1 LFQAAAKNDKV
12 LLAEFTFGLSGVHAE
27 RLSRLGMRSSAF
39 LLTPLLALAL
49 PAAPA
54 TAQADGQ
61 CTGHPSDTK
70 LFVRV
75 EGVRSSQG
83 LMAVTL
89 YADDP
94 QRFLAHHGSLYVGRS
109 PAHAG
114 VTRTCIYVPKPGIYG
129 VVVYHDAN
137 SNRKLDRNLIG
148 FPTEG
153 GGFSN
158 NPNTFLGL
166 PSFHSVRFRVRES
179 GDEITIR
186 LRYP

>member
-1 LFQAAAKNDKV
+1 MCGLSRVHATGLITRGMRASALLLSLLPAFVLPSAPAAAQ
-12 LLAEFTFGLSGVHAE
+12 S
-27 RLSRLGMRSSAF
+27 
-39 LLTPLLALAL
+39 
-49 PAAPA
+49 
-54 TAQADGQ
+54 DGQ

-94 QRFLAHHGSLYVGRS
+94 HRFLAHHGSLYVGRS

-114 VTRTCIYVPKPGIYG
+114 VTRACIYVPKPGIYAI
-129 VVVYHDAN
+129 VVYHDVN
-137 SNRKLDRNLIG
+137 SNRKLDRNFIG
-148 FPTEG
+148 FPAEG

-158 NPNTFLGL
+158 NPTTFLGL
-166 PSFHSVRFRVRES
+166 PSFRSVRFRVKES

>member
-1 LFQAAAKNDKV
+1 M
-12 LLAEFTFGLSGVHAE
+12 
-27 RLSRLGMRSSAF
+27 RLSRLLLSP
-39 LLTPLLALAL
+39 LLTL
-49 PAAPA
+49 AAPA
-54 TAQADGQ
+54 VAQADGQ

-75 EGVRSSQG
+75 QGVRSSEG
-83 LMAVTL
+83 LIAVTL
-89 YADDP
+89 YPDDP
-94 QRFLAHHGSLYVGRS
+94 DRFLAHHGSLYVGRS

-114 VTRTCIYVPKPGIYG
+114 VTRACIYVPRPGIYAIA
-129 VVVYHDAN
+129 VYHDAN
-137 SNRKLDRNLIG
+137 ANRKLDRKLIG
-148 FPTEG
+148 FPAEA

-158 NPNTFLGL
+158 NPATFLGL

>member
-1 LFQAAAKNDKV
+1 MRNLP
-12 LLAEFTFGLSGVHAE
+12 LLLSPFPA
-27 RLSRLGMRSSAF
+27 
-39 LLTPLLALAL
+39 LALAL
-49 PAAPA
+49 SPAA
-54 TAQADGQ
+54 AQADGQ
-61 CTGHPSDTK
+61 CTGHPSDTR

-89 YADDP
+89 YTDDAH
-94 QRFLAHHGSLYVGRS
+94 RFLAHRGSLYVGRS

-114 VTRTCIYVPKPGIYG
+114 VTRACIYVPKPGIYAI
-129 VVVYHDAN
+129 VVYHDAN
-137 SNRKLDRNLIG
+137 ANRKLDRNFIG
-148 FPTEG
+148 FPAEG

-166 PSFHSVRFRVRES
+166 PTFHSVRFRVRES
-179 GDEITIR
+179 GDEITVR

>member
-1 LFQAAAKNDKV
+1 MRASAL
-12 LLAEFTFGLSGVHAE
+12 LLA
-27 RLSRLGMRSSAF
+27 
-39 LLTPLLALAL
+39 PLIALAA

-54 TAQADGQ
+54 IAQTDGQ
-61 CTGHPSDTK
+61 CTGHPSDTR

-75 EGVRSSQG
+75 EGVRASQG
-83 LMAVTL
+83 LIAVTL

-94 QRFLAHHGSLYVGRS
+94 HRFLARRGSLYVGRS

-114 VTRTCIYVPKPGIYG
+114 VTRACIYVPKPGIYAIA
-129 VVVYHDAN
+129 VYHDAN
-137 SNRKLDRNLIG
+137 ANRKLDRTMIG
-148 FPTEG
+148 FPTEA

-158 NPNTFLGL
+158 NPSTFLGL
-166 PSFHSVRFRVRES
+166 PTFHSVRFRVRES